1 MAKSNDIIDIHSR
14 EELIDFLQK
23 IIDESEIPDIANK
36 ILSQPSGEYVTFFCR
51 QYDPHLSH
59 RQQVIRVFHN

>member
-36 ILSQPSGEYVTFFCR
+36 ILSQPSGEYVTFFVVSMT
-51 QYDPHLSH
+51 H
-59 RQQVIRVFHN
+59 I